1 MDVTMGTPS
10 GGGTLLGNPTM
21 ALSYCVWVFCWLVF
35 LEERLTA
42 NQYKVVQSNHLYPMM
57 KYFLYSKISFNFSP
71 IRMPKEQV

>member
-21 ALSYCVWVFCWLVF
+21 AFWVFCWLVF

-42 NQYKVVQSNHLYPMM
+42 NQYKVVLSNHL
-57 KYFLYSKISFNFSP
+57 
-71 IRMPKEQV
+71 